1 MARRRTSLVYVGIRN
16 SVVAIDRA
24 SGAIAWSAKLKGST
38 SSFVNVLR
46 DSQGL
51 FATCGGEIF
60 CLDPAS
66 GTVLWHNPLKGYGM
80 GLTTMVTDVGGSGN
94 AATLPSEEM
103 SRRTASSVA
112 VTAAT
117 I

>member
-1 MARRRTSLVYVGIRN
+1 MARRRASLVYIGIRN

-38 SSFVNVLR
+38 HSFVNVLR
-46 DSQGL
+46 DREGL
-51 FATCGGEIF
+51 LATCSGEIF

-66 GTVLWHNPLKGYGM
+66 GTVLWHNPLKGYGF
-80 GLTTMVTDVGGSGN
+80 GLTTMVTDDGGSSN
-94 AATLPSEEM
+94 AVSTSSEER
-103 SRRTASSVA
+103 SRRAAA

-117 I
+117 L